1 MTQLTCVLMSLR
13 AVTVL
18 MGAGLGSPHTH
29 RVGHCEATNGE
40 AYLYVSVFAPFHSSG
55 EHKGLMVLSWAC
67 QSFHGKKKILIKKHV
82 IVRVALA
89 VKQTNT
95 VTKKARFF

>member
-29 RVGHCEATNGE
+29 RVGHCEA
-40 AYLYVSVFAPFHSSG
+40 YLYVSVFAPFHNSG
-55 EHKGLMVLSWAC
+55 EHKGLVVLSWAC